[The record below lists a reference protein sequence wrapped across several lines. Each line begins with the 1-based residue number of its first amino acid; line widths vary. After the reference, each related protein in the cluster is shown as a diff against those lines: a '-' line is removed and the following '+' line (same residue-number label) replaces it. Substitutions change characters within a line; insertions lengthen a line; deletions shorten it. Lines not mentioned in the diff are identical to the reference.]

1 MSDSSQ
7 NDPKDAPQRTWSM
20 DPREA
25 LYQKKIY
32 GPNVVL
38 PPDFR
43 GMSVEDLQKEVD
55 RIYKPL
61 REAEEAKKSA
71 ARIAAAPF
79 ALVRALSGP
88 PKRRTPARLRV
99 AFLRQLE
106 RWGTVSQAAAAVD
119 LDRRTIQRWRRVHPK
134 FNARC
139 EEALARR
146 GEILEDDGVIR
157 ARRATHKPFFYG
169 GRKVGETEQYND
181 SLLVRL
187 IAQFERSRRLARPA
201 TTAPAAAATTPLTA
215 DAIATI
221 VRATVEATIRQMS
234 QSPRQPESQAAT
246 EK

>member
-1 MSDSSQ
+1 MSDS
-7 NDPKDAPQRTWSM
+7 DYDDEAPARTWSM

-25 LYQKKIY
+25 LYLKKFH
-32 GPNVVL
+32 GHNAVL
-38 PPDFR
+38 PPDFA
-43 GMSVEDLQKEVD
+43 GMTAEDLQREVD

-61 REAEEAKKSA
+61 REAEEAKKSM

-79 ALVRALSGP
+79 ALVRALAGP

-134 FNARC
+134 FNERC
-139 EEALARR
+139 DEALARR
-146 GEILEDDGVIR
+146 GEILEDDGVVR
-157 ARRATHKPFFYG
+157 ARRAVHKPFFYG
-169 GRKVGETEQYND
+169 GRKVGETEHYND

-187 IAQFERSRRLARPA
+187 IAQFERTRRLARPA
-201 TTAPAAAATTPLTA
+201 VPTAPAATATPLTA
-215 DAIATI
+215 DAIASV

-234 QSPRQPESQAAT
+234 QSPRQAESQVAD

>member
-1 MSDSSQ
+1 MSDSGH
-7 NDPKDAPQRTWSM
+7 DDGTPARTWSM

-25 LYQKKIY
+25 LFQKKLY
-32 GPNVVL
+32 GPNIVL
-38 PPDFR
+38 PPDFS
-43 GMSVEDLQKEVD
+43 GMTIEDLQREAD
-55 RIYKPL
+55 RISKPL
-61 REAEEAKKSA
+61 REAEEAKKRA
-71 ARIAAAPF
+71 ARIAAAPL

-119 LDRRTIQRWRRVHPK
+119 IDRRTIQRWRRVHPK

-146 GEILEDDGVIR
+146 GEILEDDGVMR
-157 ARRATHKPFFYG
+157 ARRAVHKPFFYG
-169 GRKVGETEQYND
+169 GRKVGEVEQYND

-187 IAQFERSRRLARPA
+187 IAQFERTRRLARPA
-201 TTAPAAAATTPLTA
+201 TAAPAAGATPLTA

-221 VRATVEATIRQMS
+221 VRATVEATIREMS
-234 QSPRQPESQAAT
+234 QSPRQPESQVAD